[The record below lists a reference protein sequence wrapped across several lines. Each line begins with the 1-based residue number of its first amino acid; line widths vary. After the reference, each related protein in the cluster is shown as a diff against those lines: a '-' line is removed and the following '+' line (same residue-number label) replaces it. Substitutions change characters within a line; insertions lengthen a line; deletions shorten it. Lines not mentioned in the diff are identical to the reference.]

1 VRALGWPEDPIGQLW
16 RVCDLLREHRGD
28 SHMAVWLAADLS
40 PAAVNVLTE
49 LWLGMPLGAYTAMRR
64 GWSEA
69 DIGAAVA
76 DLEARGLVDSGEIT
90 AAGRALRDELE
101 DRTDVLEQPI
111 IEAIGDDFEPTVQA
125 LDRWSAALADSGAF
139 PPGTYA
145 SATASDP
152 PRHS

>member
-1 VRALGWPEDPIGQLW
+1 V
-16 RVCDLLREHRGD
+16 
-28 SHMAVWLAADLS
+28 
-40 PAAVNVLTE
+40 AVNILTE

-69 DIGAAVA
+69 EIGSAVA
-76 DLEARGLVDSGEIT
+76 DLEARGLVDSAEIT

-101 DRTDVLEQPI
+101 DQTDVLEQPI
-111 IEAIGDDFEPTVQA
+111 IDAIGDDFEPTVQTV
-125 LDRWSAALADSGAF
+125 DRWSAALAVSGAF

-145 SATASDP
+145 SATASEP